1 MEKTLEK
8 HYISI
13 SAEKQKQRRKE
24 MAKTKN
30 VIAPEVEDDNIGT
43 ELIVLDDN
51 PLEMAELG
59 NFEDYKNSIKKYVTK
74 CKKIKLTDTNL
85 NEVKKV
91 KSSLVSLRTN
101 AVKIEKS
108 WMERN
113 IKLRKTIAEA
123 AFASVHSLI
132 KDSES
137 AVDAQLDIYYTERK
151 EQLTAVYKG
160 YIADINTTYA
170 FTEAQLEKIEILERY
185 FNLSIKEKEVYND
198 ILSQFETIKREEQ
211 EKKDAEEMIH
221 RACKGTTLN
230 PDTFLEKLQFKSAIS
245 VVNEIEA
252 EKERLAEIASIQPVT
267 EEKLII
273 GKPAEELSFGSAKK
287 KPKTKKMKIEITYED
302 WQGEAILKFFKDN
315 NIKVKEV

>member
-1 MEKTLEK
+1 
-8 HYISI
+8 
-13 SAEKQKQRRKE
+13 
-24 MAKTKN
+24 MAKAKN
-30 VIAPEVEDDNIGT
+30 VIAPEKEEGENIGT
-43 ELIVLDDN
+43 ELIVQDDN
-51 PLEMAELG
+51 PLAMAELG
-59 NFEDYKNSIKKYVTK
+59 NFEDYKNSIKKYVAK

-101 AVKIEKS
+101 AVKTEKS

-113 IKLRKTIAEA
+113 IKLRKTVAEA
-123 AFASVHSLI
+123 AFASIHSLI
-132 KDSES
+132 NDSES
-137 AVDAQLDIYYTERK
+137 AVDTQLDIYYTERK
-151 EQLTAVYKG
+151 AQLTSLYKG
-160 YIADINTTYA
+160 YIADINKTYA
-170 FTEAQLEKIEILERY
+170 FTETLLEKIEILERY

-211 EKKDAEEMIH
+211 EKKDAEEMIQ

-230 PDTFLEKLQFKSAIS
+230 PATFLEKLQYKSAIS

-252 EKERLAEIASIQPVT
+252 EKERLAEIITDTPVA

-273 GKPAEELSFGSAKK
+273 GKPAVGISVGSSKK
-287 KPKTKKMKIEITYED
+287 KPKIKSMKIEITYED
-302 WQGEAILKFFKDN
+302 WQGDAILKFFKDN